1 MPEPSAGPERPSPE
15 SLLQQAAAERRGR
28 LKVFLGA
35 APGVGKTYAMLQAA
49 HRRKRENVD
58 VVVGVVE
65 THGRADTDRLVEGLE
80 IVPRKTIT
88 YRDRVIDEFDIDA
101 ALARRPQLLLVDEL
115 AHTNAPGSRHPKRYQ
130 DVEELLSA
138 GIDVYTTLNVQHL
151 ESLNDVVAQIT
162 RIRVR
167 ETLPDKIMER
177 ADEVELVD
185 LTPEDLI
192 QRLREGKVYVPA
204 QAERAVRHYF
214 QPGNLTALR
223 ELALRRTAERV
234 DDQMVDYM
242 RRKAIRGPWPA
253 GERILACISEDS
265 GSQRLVRAARRLA
278 DMLGARWTAAYI
290 EMPRHYRLD
299 DAAKD
304 RIAAALRLAEQLGG
318 ETVTLPASDLPTEI
332 LRYAQ
337 THNMTQIIIG
347 KTRRPRLVEFFRPSL
362 VHELLR
368 RSQNIAIHVLTSETD
383 ADARAEAPAPGRKTL
398 LRRQVA
404 AQPYIASAAAVVVAA
419 LVAKFVEGFVELPN
433 LSMIFLSAVL
443 FAAVNWGL
451 WPSIFASLL
460 SAAVYN
466 FFFIPPI
473 YTFTIARPEEV
484 LSISIFLIVA
494 ILTSQLA
501 GRLRAYA
508 EGAQRRVRTTTAL
521 FEFSRKLAASPTLD
535 NLLWA
540 ISFHVAAA
548 IQGKV
553 VILLPEDGL
562 LAIKGSYPPEDT
574 LGAAEHAAAQWAF
587 DHGEPA
593 GRSSATLPNAEMLFL
608 PLKTGQGTVGVLGI
622 HREAGQSA
630 LDPGE
635 RRMLDALADQAAVA
649 IERANLNEEM
659 RAARVLAETEKLRSA
674 LLSSISHDL
683 RTPLASILGSA
694 SSLLSNDVR
703 FSDQARRDLLLTI
716 QEEAERLNRFV
727 GNLLDMTR
735 LESGALQPKRD
746 WTEISDLVGTT
757 VSAMRARL
765 AGRDVRID
773 VPPGL
778 PLIRVDFPLFQQV
791 LSNLLDN
798 AGKFAPAGT
807 TVTVSARREDTDVL
821 IEVIDE
827 GPGVP
832 PDDLER
838 IFDKFYRV
846 KRLDRQVAGTGLGL
860 SICRGIVE
868 AHGGRI
874 AARSPVKDGRGAAF
888 TIRLPVEP
896 QPETMPARATASAET
911 P

>member
-1 MPEPSAGPERPSPE
+1 
-15 SLLQQAAAERRGR
+15 
-28 LKVFLGA
+28 
-35 APGVGKTYAMLQAA
+35 
-49 HRRKRENVD
+49 
-58 VVVGVVE
+58 
-65 THGRADTDRLVEGLE
+65 
-80 IVPRKTIT
+80 
-88 YRDRVIDEFDIDA
+88 
-101 ALARRPQLLLVDEL
+101 
-115 AHTNAPGSRHPKRYQ
+115 
-130 DVEELLSA
+130 
-138 GIDVYTTLNVQHL
+138 
-151 ESLNDVVAQIT
+151 VAQIT

-167 ETLPDKIMER
+167 ETLPDKILER

-223 ELALRRTAERV
+223 ELALRRTAKRV

-242 RRKAIRGPWPA
+242 RRKAIPGPWPA
-253 GERILACISEDS
+253 GERILVCISDDP

-278 DMLGARWTAAYI
+278 DMLDARWTAAYV

-318 ETVTLPASDLPTEI
+318 ETVTLPGSDLPGEL

-337 THNMTQIIIG
+337 AHNMTQIIIG
-347 KTRRPRLVEFFRPSL
+347 KAQRPRWIEVFRPSL

-368 RSQNIAIHVLTSETD
+368 RSQNVAIHVLTGETEPETTASE
-383 ADARAEAPAPGRKTL
+383 RRPL
-398 LRRQVA
+398 LRQRFA
-404 AQPYIASAAAVVVAA
+404 AQPYLSSAAAVVVAG
-419 LVAKFVEGFVELPN
+419 LLAKVVEDFVELPN

-443 FAAVNWGL
+443 FAAVSWGL

-460 SAAVYN
+460 SATVYN

-473 YTFTIARPEEV
+473 YTFTIATPEEV
-484 LSISIFLIVA
+484 LSLCIFIVVA

-501 GRLRAYA
+501 GRLRTYA

-548 IQGKV
+548 MQAKV
-553 VILLPEDGL
+553 VILLPEEGL

-574 LGAAEHAAAQWAF
+574 LGPAEQGAAQWAW

-593 GRSSATLPNAEMLFL
+593 GRHSATLPNAEMLFL

-622 HREAGQSA
+622 QREKQETA

-635 RRMLDALADQAAVA
+635 RRMLDAMVDQAAVA
-649 IERANLNEEM
+649 IERANLNDEM
-659 RAARVLAETEKLRSA
+659 RMARVLTETEKLRSA

-683 RTPLASILGSA
+683 RTPLSSILGSA
-694 SSLLSNDVR
+694 SSLLADDVR

-716 QEEAERLNRFV
+716 QEEGERLNRFV

-735 LESGALQPKRD
+735 LESGALQVKRD
-746 WTEISDLVGTT
+746 WTEVADLVGTT
-757 VSAMRARL
+757 LGAARGRL
-765 AGRDVRID
+765 AGREIRID
-773 VPPGL
+773 IAPGL
-778 PLIRVDFPLFQQV
+778 PLIRVDFLLFQQV

-798 AGKFAPAGT
+798 AGKYAPAGS
-807 TVTVSARREDTDVL
+807 TVSVIARREDDEVV

-832 PDDLER
+832 PEDLER

-846 KRLDRQVAGTGLGL
+846 TRLDRQVAGTGLGL
-860 SICRGIVE
+860 SICRGLVE

-874 AARSPVKDGRGAAF
+874 SARSPVSGGRGAAF

-896 QPETMPARATASAET
+896 QPETPPARASAAAET

>member
-1 MPEPSAGPERPSPE
+1 MPEPNAGPERPSPE

-35 APGVGKTYAMLQAA
+35 APGVGKTYAMLESA
-49 HRRKRENVD
+49 HRRLRENVD
-58 VVVGVVE
+58 VVVGLVE
-65 THGRADTDRLVEGLE
+65 THGRTETDRLTQGLE
-80 IVPRKTIT
+80 ILPRKKTE
-88 YRDRVIDEFDIDA
+88 YRDRLLDEFDIDA

-130 DVEELLSA
+130 DVEELLAA

-167 ETLPDKIMER
+167 ETLPDKILER

-223 ELALRRTAERV
+223 ELALRRTAKRV

-242 RRKAIRGPWPA
+242 RRKAIPGPWPA
-253 GERILACISEDS
+253 GERILVCISDDP

-278 DMLGARWTAAYI
+278 DMLDARWTAAYV

-299 DAAKD
+299 DTAKD
-304 RIAAALRLAEQLGG
+304 RIAGALRLAEQLGG
-318 ETVTLPASDLPTEI
+318 ETVTLPGSDLPGEL

-347 KTRRPRLVEFFRPSL
+347 KAQRPRWIEALRPSL

-368 RSQNIAIHVLTSETD
+368 RSQNIGIYVLTGE
-383 ADARAEAPAPGRKTL
+383 AELEPATPERRPV
-398 LRRQVA
+398 LRQRFA
-404 AQPYIASAAAVVVAA
+404 AQPYLSGMVAVAVAGVVA
-419 LVAKFVEGFVELPN
+419 KIVEEYVELPN

-443 FAAVNWGL
+443 FAAVSWGL

-484 LSISIFLIVA
+484 LSLCIFLVVA

-501 GRLRAYA
+501 GRLRTYA

-548 IQGKV
+548 MQAKV
-553 VILLPEDGL
+553 VILLPEDGML
-562 LAIKGSYPPEDT
+562 SIKGSYPPEDT
-574 LGAAEHAAAQWAF
+574 LGPAEQGAAQWAW
-587 DHGEPA
+587 DHSEPA
-593 GRSSATLPNAEMLFL
+593 GRHSATLPRADMLFL
-608 PLKTGQGTVGVLGI
+608 PLKTGQGTVGVLGMQ
-622 HREAGQSA
+622 REKQEVA

-635 RRMLDALADQAAVA
+635 RRMLDAMVDQAAVA

-659 RAARVLAETEKLRSA
+659 RAARVLTETEKLRTA

-683 RTPLASILGSA
+683 RTPLSSILGSA
-694 SSLLSNDVR
+694 SSLLADDVR

-735 LESGALQPKRD
+735 LESGALEVKRD
-746 WTEISDLVGTT
+746 WTELADLVGTT
-757 VSAMRARL
+757 LGAVRERL
-765 AGRDVRID
+765 AGREIRLDIA
-773 VPPGL
+773 PGL
-778 PLIRVDFPLFQQV
+778 PLIRVDFLLFQQV

-798 AGKFAPAGT
+798 AGKYAPAGS
-807 TVTVSARREDTDVL
+807 TVTVTAHLEGDEVV

-832 PDDLER
+832 PEDLER

-846 KRLDRQVAGTGLGL
+846 KRLDRQIAGTGLGL

-874 AARSPVKDGRGAAF
+874 TARSPVDAGHGAAF
-888 TIRLPVEP
+888 TIRLPVER
-896 QPETMPARATASAET
+896 QPETPVRTPAAAAGE

>member
-1 MPEPSAGPERPSPE
+1 
-15 SLLQQAAAERRGR
+15 
-28 LKVFLGA
+28 
-35 APGVGKTYAMLQAA
+35 
-49 HRRKRENVD
+49 
-58 VVVGVVE
+58 
-65 THGRADTDRLVEGLE
+65 
-80 IVPRKTIT
+80 
-88 YRDRVIDEFDIDA
+88 
-101 ALARRPQLLLVDEL
+101 
-115 AHTNAPGSRHPKRYQ
+115 
-130 DVEELLSA
+130 
-138 GIDVYTTLNVQHL
+138 
-151 ESLNDVVAQIT
+151 
-162 RIRVR
+162 
-167 ETLPDKIMER
+167 
-177 ADEVELVD
+177 
-185 LTPEDLI
+185 
-192 QRLREGKVYVPA
+192 
-204 QAERAVRHYF
+204 
-214 QPGNLTALR
+214 
-223 ELALRRTAERV
+223 
-234 DDQMVDYM
+234 
-242 RRKAIRGPWPA
+242 
-253 GERILACISEDS
+253 
-265 GSQRLVRAARRLA
+265 VRAARRLA
-278 DMLGARWTAAYI
+278 DMLDARWTAAYV

-304 RIAAALRLAEQLGG
+304 RIAGALRLAEQLGG
-318 ETVTLPASDLPTEI
+318 ETVTLPGSDLPGEL

-337 THNMTQIIIG
+337 THNMTQIVIG
-347 KTRRPRLVEFFRPSL
+347 KAQRPRWVEFCRPSL

-368 RSQNIAIHVLTSETD
+368 RSQNIAIHVLTGETEPET
-383 ADARAEAPAPGRKTL
+383 ATPERRPL
-398 LRRQVA
+398 LRRHPA
-404 AQPYIASAAAVVVAA
+404 AQPYISSTAAVVVAG
-419 LVAKFVEGFVELPN
+419 LVAKLVEEYVELPN

-443 FAAVNWGL
+443 FAAVSWGL

-460 SAAVYN
+460 SATVYN

-473 YTFTIARPEEV
+473 YTFTIATPEEV
-484 LSISIFLIVA
+484 LSLCIFIVVA

-501 GRLRAYA
+501 GRLRTYA

-548 IQGKV
+548 MQAKV
-553 VILLPEDGL
+553 VILLPEDGM

-574 LGAAEHAAAQWAF
+574 LGPAEQGAAQWAW

-593 GRSSATLPNAEMLFL
+593 GRYSATLPNAEMLFL

-622 HREAGQSA
+622 QREKQETA

-635 RRMLDALADQAAVA
+635 RRMLDAMVDQAAVA
-649 IERANLNEEM
+649 VERANLNEEM

-683 RTPLASILGSA
+683 RTPLAGILGSA

-703 FSDQARRDLLLTI
+703 FSDQARRDLLLTV

-735 LESGALQPKRD
+735 LESGALQVKRD
-746 WTEISDLVGTT
+746 WTEIADLVGTT
-757 VSAMRARL
+757 LGTVRSRL
-765 AGRDVRID
+765 AGREIRID
-773 VPPGL
+773 IEPGL
-778 PLIRVDFPLFQQV
+778 PLIRVDFLLFQQV

-798 AGKFAPAGT
+798 AGKYAPAGS
-807 TVTVSARREDTDVL
+807 TVSVRARREDAEVV

-846 KRLDRQVAGTGLGL
+846 KRLDRQIAGTGLGL
-860 SICRGIVE
+860 SICRGLVE

-874 AARSPVKDGRGAAF
+874 TARSPVSGGRGAAF

-896 QPETMPARATASAET
+896 QPETPPARTTAAADT

>member
-1 MPEPSAGPERPSPE
+1 MPADPVPSNERPSPE
-15 SLLQQAAAERRGR
+15 SLLEQAAAEKRGR

-35 APGVGKTYAMLQAA
+35 APGVGKTYAMLEAA

-58 VVVGVVE
+58 VVIGVVE
-65 THGRADTDRLVEGLE
+65 THGRAETDRLVQGLE
-80 IVPRKTIT
+80 ALPRRKLE
-88 YRDRVIDEFDIDA
+88 YRGRQMDEFDIDA
-101 ALARRPQLLLVDEL
+101 ALARRPQVLLVDEL
-115 AHTNAPGSRHPKRYQ
+115 AHSNAPGSRHPKRYQ
-130 DVEELLSA
+130 DVEELLAA
-138 GIDVYTTLNVQHL
+138 GIDLYTTLNVQHL

-167 ETLPDKIMER
+167 ETLPDKILER

-204 QAERAVRHYF
+204 QAERAVKHYF

-242 RRKAIRGPWPA
+242 RRKAIPGPWPA
-253 GERILACISEDS
+253 GERILVCIDDDP
-265 GSQRLVRAARRLA
+265 GAQRLVRAARRLA
-278 DMLGARWTAAYI
+278 DMLDARWSAAYV
-290 EMPRHYRLD
+290 ELPRHYRLG

-318 ETVTLPASDLPTEI
+318 EAVTLPGTDLPGEI

-337 THNMTQIIIG
+337 GHNITQIIVGKRRRSRWRDLIG
-347 KTRRPRLVEFFRPSL
+347 RSFVN
-362 VHELLR
+362 ELLR
-368 RSQNIAIHVLTSETD
+368 RSKDVAIHVLTGEVE
-383 ADARAEAPAPGRKTL
+383 AEPLPQ
-398 LRRQVA
+398 RRLMMMPQPHL
-404 AQPYIASAAAVVVAA
+404 QPYVLSAVAVAIAAVV
-419 LVAKFVEGFVELPN
+419 AKIAENLVELPN
-433 LSMIFLSAVL
+433 LSMIFLCAVL

-460 SAAVYN
+460 SAAVFN

-484 LSISIFLIVA
+484 LSLSIFFVVA
-494 ILTSQLA
+494 ILTSHLA

-508 EGAQRRVRTTTAL
+508 EGAQRRVKTTTAL

-548 IQGKV
+548 MQSRV
-553 VILLPEDGL
+553 VIMLPEDGQ

-574 LGAAEHAAAQWAF
+574 LGAAEQMAAQWAR

-593 GRSSATLPNAEMLFL
+593 GRHSETLPNADMLFL
-608 PLKTGQGTVGVLGI
+608 PLKTGQGTVGVLGVQ
-622 HREAGQSA
+622 RETSTAPF
-630 LDPGE
+630 DPSE
-635 RRMLDALADQAAVA
+635 RRMLDALVDQAAVA
-649 IERANLNEEM
+649 IERANLNDEM
-659 RAARVLAETEKLRSA
+659 RVARVLAETEKLRSA

-683 RTPLASILGSA
+683 RTPLSSILGSVT
-694 SSLLSNDVR
+694 SLLSDGAR
-703 FSDQARRDLLLTI
+703 FSEAARRDLLVTI

-735 LESGALQPKRD
+735 LESGALEVKRD
-746 WTEISDLVGTT
+746 WAELGDLVSTAVGAT
-757 VSAMRARL
+757 RARL
-765 AGRDVRID
+765 AGREVRID
-773 VPPGL
+773 LEPGL
-778 PLIRVDFPLFQQV
+778 PLIRVDFVLFEQV
-791 LSNLLDN
+791 LLNLLDN
-798 AGKFAPAGT
+798 AAKYAPPGS
-807 TVTVSARREDTDVL
+807 TVKITARREDDNVV
-821 IEVIDE
+821 IEVIDD

-832 PDDLER
+832 PPDLER

-846 KRLDRQVAGTGLGL
+846 RGGERQVAGTGLGL
-860 SICRGIVE
+860 SISRGIVD
-868 AHGGRI
+868 AHGGQI
-874 AARSPVKDGRGAAF
+874 TARSPVAMGHGAAF
-888 TIRLPVEP
+888 TIRLPVET
-896 QPETMPARATASAET
+896 QPAGAQHSPAASPVAE
-911 P
+911 

>member
-15 SLLQQAAAERRGR
+15 SLLEQAAAEKRGR

-35 APGVGKTYAMLQAA
+35 APGVGKTYAMLEAA
-49 HRRKRENVD
+49 HRRRRETVD
-58 VVVGVVE
+58 VVVGLVE
-65 THGRADTDRLVEGLE
+65 THGRAETDRLTEGLE
-80 IVPRKTIT
+80 ILPRKPVN
-88 YRDRVIDEFDIDA
+88 YRGRVIEEFDIDA
-101 ALARRPQLLLVDEL
+101 ALARRPQVLLVDEL

-130 DVEELLSA
+130 DVEELLAA

-167 ETLPDKIMER
+167 ETLPDKILER

-242 RRKAIRGPWPA
+242 RRKAIPGPWPA
-253 GERILACISEDS
+253 GERILVCISEDL
-265 GSQRLVRAARRLA
+265 GAQRLVRSARRLA
-278 DMLGARWTAAYI
+278 DMVGARWTAAYV

-304 RIAAALRLAEQLGG
+304 RIAEALRLAEQLGG
-318 ETVTLPASDLPTEI
+318 EAVTLPGSDLPGEL

-337 THNMTQIIIG
+337 THNITQIIIG
-347 KTRRPRLVEFFRPSL
+347 KARRPRWVEAFRPSL

-368 RSQNIAIHVLTSETD
+368 RSQNVAIHVMTGE
-383 ADARAEAPAPGRKTL
+383 ADTEAPPAARKSTL
-398 LRRQVA
+398 RQPFA
-404 AQPYIASAAAVVVAA
+404 AQPYLSSVMAVAVAG
-419 LVAKFVEGFVELPN
+419 LVAKVVEDFIQLPN

-443 FAAVNWGL
+443 FAAVSWGL

-473 YTFTIARPEEV
+473 YTFTIASPDEV
-484 LSISIFLIVA
+484 LSLGIFLVVA

-548 IQGKV
+548 MQARV
-553 VILLPEDGL
+553 VILLPEEGM

-574 LGAAEHAAAQWAF
+574 LGPAEQAAAQWAW

-593 GRSSATLPNAEMLFL
+593 GRHSATLPNAGMLFL
-608 PLKTGQGTVGVLGI
+608 PLKTGQGTVGVLGMQ
-622 HREAGQSA
+622 REKEETA

-635 RRMLDALADQAAVA
+635 RRMLDALVDQAAVA

-659 RAARVLAETEKLRSA
+659 RAARVLTETEKLRSA

-694 SSLLSNDVR
+694 SSLLADGVR

-735 LESGALQPKRD
+735 LESGALQVKRD
-746 WTEISDLVGTT
+746 WTEVADLIGTT
-757 VSAMRARL
+757 VSALRSRL

-773 VPPGL
+773 VAPEL
-778 PLIRVDFPLFQQV
+778 PLIRVDFTLFQQV

-798 AGKFAPAGT
+798 AGKYAPAGS
-807 TVTVSARREDTDVL
+807 TVTVTARRDNDEVV

-846 KRLDRQVAGTGLGL
+846 TRADRQIAGTGLGL

-868 AHGGRI
+868 AHGGQI
-874 AARSPVKDGRGAAF
+874 SARSPVRDGHGAAF
-888 TIRLPVEP
+888 TVRLPVEA
-896 QPETMPARATASAET
+896 QPETPPARTTAAADT